1 MLRYDLSWNNYCVVC
16 VSSPMASIM
25 TKLMALN
32 LQALD
37 QRKKDLSKL
46 EKRTGEMAD
55 TGSEFADLADQL
67 LQKYKR

>member
-1 MLRYDLSWNNYCVVC
+1 
-16 VSSPMASIM
+16 MAPIM

>member
-1 MLRYDLSWNNYCVVC
+1 MLRYDLSWNHYWMVC
-16 VSSPMASIM
+16 VSSPMAPIM